1 MSSALRTESISI
13 SNSLVI
19 PIYKSEHDIPSLL
32 KALAGLHADL
42 AGDLEVVFVVDGSPD
57 QSFPILRD
65 VLGSQPFS
73 SQLVLLNRNFGSFAA
88 IRRGLEVAHGE
99 HLAVMAADLQEPIEL
114 IKEFFDDLHTGE
126 HDVVVGVRASR
137 EDTLLV
143 RLTSHLF
150 WSTFRRLV
158 MPEMPKG
165 GIDVFGCTAKFRDD
179 LVCLGESNSSLV
191 GQLLWLGGRRK
202 EIPYKRRA
210 REQGRSAWTYTRRFK
225 YMLDSILA
233 FSDLPIFL
241 LLWIGTCGILGS
253 LGIGLAVLVAW
264 ALGMITVAGYT
275 PVILLLAVVGSML
288 MFGQGIIGSYVW
300 RANEN
305 SKARP
310 LSIVQSRHEF
320 KPSGSSSN
328 IQSSFKTEI
337 KCPASLAESD

>member
-1 MSSALRTESISI
+1 MSCEQTPQACTI

-57 QSFPILRD
+57 RSFPILRD
-65 VLGSQPFS
+65 VLESQPFS

-88 IRRGLEVAHGE
+88 IRRGLEVAHGQY
-99 HLAVMAADLQEPIEL
+99 LAVMAADLQEPIEL
-114 IKEFFDDLHTGE
+114 IKEFFDDLHSGE
-126 HDVVVGVRASR
+126 HDVVVGVRAGR
-137 EDTLLV
+137 EDSLLV

-150 WSTFRRLV
+150 WSTFRKLV

-179 LVCLGESNSSLV
+179 LVCLGEANSSLV

-202 EIPYKRRA
+202 EISYKRRA

-233 FSDLPIFL
+233 FSDLPVYL
-241 LLWIGTCGILGS
+241 LLWFGGIGIVGS
-253 LGIGLAVLVAW
+253 LGTGLVVLVAW
-264 ALGMITVAGYT
+264 AMGAITVPGYT
-275 PVILLLAVVGSML
+275 PLMLLLAVIGSML

-305 SKARP
+305 SKSRP
-310 LSIVQSRHEF
+310 LSLVQSRHEF
-320 KPSGSSSN
+320 KPKRSAHT
-328 IQSSFKTEI
+328 IEVKAFERDAATI
-337 KCPASLAESD
+337 ESE